1 MAFLFFFNIL
11 YWVLSFMHIYS
22 LFKVLEGEEKTEG
35 EEFYP
40 YVIKTFCFKW
50 ICYETVNSFSN
61 NGKGLPWYF
70 LFKLELIFSCNIL

>member
-22 LFKVLEGEEKTEG
+22 LFKVLEGKEKTEG

-40 YVIKTFCFKW
+40 YVIKTFCFK
-50 ICYETVNSFSN
+50 
-61 NGKGLPWYF
+61 
-70 LFKLELIFSCNIL
+70 